1 VDIERVERFLAA
13 AERDY
18 EAAVYWV
25 WAMVEG
31 DKADG
36 PLEMVQARADVL
48 AALAMVEV
56 AQQELET
63 ARLRK
68 EREDGAPDEEDLEAA
83 WDWAEM

>member
-1 VDIERVERFLAA
+1 VDIERVERLLAA

-18 EAAVYWV
+18 EAAVYWF
-25 WAMVEG
+25 WAMVED

-36 PLEMVQARADVL
+36 PLEMMQARADVL
-48 AALAMVEV
+48 AALAVVE

-63 ARLRK
+63 ARRRQ
-68 EREDGAPDEEDLEAA
+68 ERENGVPDEEDFEAA

>member
-1 VDIERVERFLAA
+1 VDIERSERFLAA

-18 EAAVYWV
+18 EAAVYWF

-36 PLEMVQARADVL
+36 PLEMVKARADVL
-48 AALAMVEV
+48 AALAVLDL

-63 ARLRK
+63 ARLRQ
-68 EREDGAPDEEDLEAA
+68 ERKDGAPDEEDLDAA